1 VVLISVVINGV
12 LLGLIYALFAVG
24 LTISLGVMR
33 VFNVAY
39 GALITFAVIEGAG
52 QLVGAPY
59 LVVVLIA
66 VVAGAAMAAAIE
78 LVAVW
83 PIQRRSVN
91 TDLRAEMTLLTTLAA
106 WLILVGINS
115 QQTGTAS
122 YKAFPRNPLL
132 SSGIILGDLHIQ
144 TGYVLGA
151 AAVILVVV
159 LTWLIVQRTQVGRSL
174 RAIATNVAMAEL
186 IGINVRTYST
196 ASAVITGALGGL
208 AGALLATIFVSFDTS
223 FGDQFFVRG
232 FEVVVVAGLGSIL
245 GTLVGG
251 VGLGLTETLIAY
263 YGGGAWTTA
272 GGVVLIALIL
282 ILRPNGLF
290 GRQEVGRA

>member
-1 VVLISVVINGV
+1 
-12 LLGLIYALFAVG
+12 
-24 LTISLGVMR
+24 
-33 VFNVAY
+33 
-39 GALITFAVIEGAG
+39 
-52 QLVGAPY
+52 
-59 LVVVLIA
+59 
-66 VVAGAAMAAAIE
+66 
-78 LVAVW
+78 
-83 PIQRRSVN
+83 
-91 TDLRAEMTLLTTLAA
+91 
-106 WLILVGINS
+106 
-115 QQTGTAS
+115 
-122 YKAFPRNPLL
+122 
-132 SSGIILGDLHIQ
+132 
-144 TGYVLGA
+144 
-151 AAVILVVV
+151 V